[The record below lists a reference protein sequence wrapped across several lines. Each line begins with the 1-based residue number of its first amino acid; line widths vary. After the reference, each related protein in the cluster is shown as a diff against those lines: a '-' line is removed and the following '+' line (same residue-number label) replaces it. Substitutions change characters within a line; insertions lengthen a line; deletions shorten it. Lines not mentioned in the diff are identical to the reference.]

1 MVQTRIRG
9 GERGGPGRDAR
20 VSREGG
26 PGTYGTLSAS
36 GEKEWA
42 LMKRIVAA
50 AFAGLLALAVMAPV
64 ALAEERVCR
73 GTIGARTVDNLRVPQ
88 DASCTLNGTKV
99 QGTVKVENGATLVA
113 NGVRVIG
120 NVQSEGFRSITL
132 REGSRVGGSVQLK
145 NGLDGGTGKV
155 VKTRINGDL
164 QFETNEARTL
174 ARNST
179 ILANLQAVGNTGGGV
194 LENNRI
200 AENLQCKENNPP
212 PTGGGKQAGDKEDQA
227 AALSPRTA
235 SLSRR

>member
-9 GERGGPGRDAR
+9 GERRGPGRDAR

-50 AFAGLLALAVMAPV
+50 AFAGLLALAVMTPV

-73 GTIGARTVDNLRVPQ
+73 GTIGPKTVDNLRVPQ

-99 QGTVKVENGATLVA
+99 QGTIKVENGATLVA

-132 REGSRVGGSVQLK
+132 REGSKVGGSVQLE
-145 NGLDGGTGKV
+145 NGLGAGKV

-164 QFETNEARTL
+164 QFEANEARMV

-179 ILANLQAVGNTGGGV
+179 ILANLQAFQNTGG
-194 LENNRI
+194 E
-200 AENLQCKENNPP
+200 
-212 PTGGGKQAGDKEDQA
+212 
-227 AALSPRTA
+227 
-235 SLSRR
+235 